1 MATTT
6 EVPCGWAVGGDE
18 HRSELRRAAH
28 LGPFVGGTKLT
39 CLREM
44 GKVSF
49 PDTSGTPKI
58 SFEAAL
64 QQR

>member
-6 EVPCGWAVGGDE
+6 ELSCGWAVGGNE
-18 HRSELRRAAH
+18 HRSKLRRAAH

-49 PDTSGTPKI
+49 PDASRTPTI
-58 SFEAAL
+58 SFKAAL